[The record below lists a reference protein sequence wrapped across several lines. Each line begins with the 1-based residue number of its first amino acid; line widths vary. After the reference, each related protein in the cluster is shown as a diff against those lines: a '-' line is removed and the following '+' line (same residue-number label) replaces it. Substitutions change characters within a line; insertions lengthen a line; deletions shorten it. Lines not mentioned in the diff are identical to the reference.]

1 MRPVVLALAAA
12 LALVTTG
19 CGGGDEEVPSLPEG
33 RRLASRHSLTPPV
46 QLFAEPVVARVE
58 ILVDNARLDPARI
71 RVAGFFEP
79 YEQEGATVRTRR
91 DQGRYTHLRYEFT
104 LRCLVYECL
113 PGTTGAD
120 PPRPP
125 SFGTGAQSPRPAAG
139 EISDRKTH
147 KLRPARILYDDPDKG
162 TQRLSN
168 LTWPRV
174 VSVSRLDLSARD
186 TSSLGF
192 PFKGSV
198 TPVHEANYRAPPA
211 LLGAGFLAGAL
222 ALLALP
228 AALVIGVL
236 RRKPPPVV
244 EEKPELPA
252 LERALRLVEWAR
264 EGEAEERRQAL
275 EVLAAELDAV
285 SPVLAE
291 DARRLGWSRT
301 PPSPDNLEQLAQRVR
316 EADDAPA

>member
-1 MRPVVLALAAA
+1 MRALALALAA
-12 LALVTTG
+12 LAILPAAG
-19 CGGGDEEVPSLPEG
+19 CGGDEEVPSLPEG
-33 RRLASRHSLTPPV
+33 RRLASRHSLTPTV

-58 ILVDNARLDPARI
+58 ILVDNLRLDPERI

-91 DQGRYTHLRYEFT
+91 DQGRYTHLRYELT

-125 SFGTGAQSPRPAAG
+125 TFGTGAQSPRPAAG
-139 EISDRKTH
+139 EVNDRKTH
-147 KLRPARILYDDPDKG
+147 KLKPARILYDDPEKG

-186 TSSLGF
+186 ASSLGF

-198 TPVHEANYRAPPA
+198 TPVHEATYRAPPS

-228 AALVIGVL
+228 AALAIGVL

-264 EGEAEERRQAL
+264 EGEDEERRQAL
-275 EVLAAELDAV
+275 EVLAAELEEER
-285 SPVLAE
+285 PVLAD

-301 PPSPDNLEQLAQRVR
+301 PPSPDDLEQLARRVR
-316 EADDAPA
+316 EADGAPA